1 MDTLLFALNAILPII
16 LLILLGYILK
26 EKHFLEEEWFKKGN
40 KLVFRI
46 FLPCLLF
53 TNVYGIQS
61 FKEIDWSVVIYSE
74 IGIVAVFLLGLLVVK
89 LTIPDCRQK
98 GVILQCVFRSNFAI
112 IGLTLA
118 ESEIGIVAV
127 FLLGLLVVKLT
138 IPDCRQKGVILQC
151 VFRSNFA
158 IIGLTLAESLGGPA
172 GVGIATILS
181 AFSIPTFNILAV
193 ISLTMF
199 VSSENGK
206 KANLK
211 DVLVKIAKNP
221 LIIGVLSAF
230 SIPTFN
236 ILAVISLTMFVSS
249 ENGKKANLKDVLVK
263 IAKNPLII
271 GVVCGLICLTFNIL
285 AVISLTM
292 FVSSENGKK
301 ANLKDVLVK
310 IAKNPLIIG
319 VVCGLI
325 CLGIRSLI
333 PVNKS
338 GNPVFSLSESLPFVY
353 TAIKNVAKISSPLA
367 LIILGGMFDFSAV
380 RGMLKQIIIGTAFR
394 VAIVPFVVIGL
405 AVILSRYT
413 NIINFDATVY
423 PSLIALFGSPVAV
436 SSAIMAQE
444 MDNDGV
450 LAGQLVVWTS
460 IASIFSLFIS
470 VLILRSIG
478 LL

>member
-61 FKEIDWSVVIYSE
+61 FKEIDWSVVVYSE

-89 LTIPDCRQK
+89 LTIPDY
-98 GVILQCVFRSNFAI
+98 
-112 IGLTLA
+112 
-118 ESEIGIVAV
+118 
-127 FLLGLLVVKLT
+127 
-138 IPDCRQKGVILQC
+138 RQKGVILQC

-221 LIIGVLSAF
+221 LIIGV
-230 SIPTFN
+230 
-236 ILAVISLTMFVSS
+236 
-249 ENGKKANLKDVLVK
+249 
-263 IAKNPLII
+263 
-271 GVVCGLICLTFNIL
+271 
-285 AVISLTM
+285 
-292 FVSSENGKK
+292 
-301 ANLKDVLVK
+301 
-310 IAKNPLIIG
+310 
-319 VVCGLI
+319 VCGLI

-338 GNPVFSLSESLPFVY
+338 GNPVFSLSESLPFLY

-470 VLILRSIG
+470 VLIPRSIG